1 MHKYLKTILSL
12 TVICVVTAVLLAVV
26 NSITSPIIKKQ
37 EEAAANSA
45 LLVVMP
51 NGEGFEKV
59 NLENYELP
67 KTVTEAYSEKNGG
80 YVFKME
86 TAGYASGLVI
96 MCGVDGNGVVTGATY
111 IVSNETNKAET
122 TYGNNFVG
130 KDTKTVDEVDTVG
143 GSTKTTAAY
152 KGAIKDALNSFVILN
167 GGSVDLRSEEEI
179 LAENLNTALGSAEG
193 KFTEEFITEEI
204 NSSAVYKAENGSGY
218 VFVVGETFVG
228 VGADGAVLTETD
240 ETLKQQVEQD
250 AQKHINSVLTEIN
263 ISKYSSMPTNILKA
277 YKTNGGNYVFEI
289 RAAGY
294 GINGGNEWHP
304 ASGEYI
310 YIKVSVTGSGKII
323 SCVTTAQSETENIGS
338 ACADP
343 SFYTQFNSKTESDYM
358 NIDAIGG
365 ATITTNGYRDAIGKV
380 FEAVKILKGG
390 A

>member
-1 MHKYLKTILSL
+1 MRKDFKSVLSL
-12 TVICVVTAVLLAVV
+12 TVICAVTAILLAFV
-26 NSITSPIIKKQ
+26 NSITAPVIKEQ

-51 NGEGFEKV
+51 NGEGFSKV
-59 NLENYELP
+59 DLANYQLP
-67 KTVTEAYSEKNGG
+67 KTVTEAYSESGGG

-96 MCGVDGNGVVTGATY
+96 MCGVDSNGVVTGATC
-111 IVSNETNKAET
+111 VLSSETNKAEV
-122 TYGNNFVG
+122 TYGDNFIN
-130 KDTKTVDEVDTVG
+130 KDAKSVDEVDTVG

-179 LAENLNTALGSAEG
+179 LAENLNNALPAAEG

-204 NSSAVYKAENGSGY
+204 NSTAFYKAENGNGY
-218 VFVVGETFVG
+218 VFVLGENFVG
-228 VGADGAVLTETD
+228 VSADGTVISETD
-240 ETLKQQVEQD
+240 EATKQQVESD
-250 AQKHINSVLTEIN
+250 AKRQINSTLTEIN
-263 ISKYSSMPTNILKA
+263 LSKYKDMPTNILKA

-310 YIKVSVTGSGKII
+310 YIKVSATVGGKII
-323 SCVTTAQSETENIGS
+323 SCVTTAQKETENIGS
-338 ACADP
+338 ACQDP
-343 SFYTQFNSKTESDYM
+343 SFYKQFNSKTESDYM
-358 NIDAIGG
+358 NIEAIGG
-365 ATITTNGYRDAIGKV
+365 ATITTDGYKKAIGNV
-380 FEAVKILKGG
+380 FQAVKVLKGG